1 MTERAHTHINTIYKS
16 PHLVSHSAELDKR
29 MSGGHHYGI
38 TRNNFT
44 ALNIHC
50 SSFSLLP

>member
-1 MTERAHTHINTIYKS
+1 MTEHTYTHINTIYKS
-16 PHLVSHSAELDKR
+16 PHLVLHSAELDKCV
-29 MSGGHHYGI
+29 SGVHHYGI
-38 TRNNFT
+38 TQNTFT